1 MAISVVA
8 GAGVASLAVVAAL
21 VFRIFSGWSRMQADS
36 VDGLQL
42 NGAPLVWRR
51 VDDIVMGGRSSSALR
66 SDRGGLVFSGSINTN
81 GGGFASWRGRSRSG
95 GPILSADTTALRVRL
110 KGDGK
115 CYKITLG
122 SGGGGPFSGKPTWQA
137 DVETSAKA
145 TTEIEIPL
153 KSFVPSMRGQ
163 PVSGHVLRPAEM
175 LEVGLMLSLYKAGGQ
190 KNPEHTFGDGIFPF
204 EARLEAI
211 EAV

>member
-1 MAISVVA
+1 MAISLFA
-8 GAGVASLAVVAAL
+8 GTGLAIAVAAAL
-21 VFRIFSGWSRMQADS
+21 AARIIFGWQRMQADS

-51 VDDIVMGGRSSSALR
+51 VDDVVMGGRSSSALR
-66 SDRGGLVFSGSINTN
+66 ADRGGAVVFSGQINTN

-95 GPILSADTTALRVRL
+95 GALLSADTTALRVRL

-115 CYKITLG
+115 CYKLTLG
-122 SGGGGPFSGKPTWQA
+122 SGGGGPFSTAPTWQA
-137 DVETSAKA
+137 DVQTSDKS
-145 TTEIEIPL
+145 TTEVEIPL
-153 KSFVPSMRGQ
+153 KDFVPSMRGQ
-163 PVSGHVLRPAEM
+163 PVRGHVLRPAEM

-190 KNPEHTFGDGIFPF
+190 KNPESTFGSGIFPF
-204 EARLEAI
+204 EARLEAV

>member
-1 MAISVVA
+1 
-8 GAGVASLAVVAAL
+8 
-21 VFRIFSGWSRMQADS
+21 MQADS

-42 NGAPLVWRR
+42 SGAPLVWRR

-95 GPILSADTTALRVRL
+95 GALLSADTTALRVRL

-115 CYKITLG
+115 CYKLTLG
-122 SGGGGPFSGKPTWQA
+122 SGGGGPFSTAPTWQA
-137 DVETSAKA
+137 DVQTSDKS
-145 TTEIEIPL
+145 TTEVEIPL
-153 KSFVPSMRGQ
+153 KDFVPSMRGQ
-163 PVSGHVLRPAEM
+163 PVRGHVLRPAEM

-190 KNPEHTFGDGIFPF
+190 KNPESTFGSGIFPF
-204 EARLEAI
+204 EAKLEAI

>member
-1 MAISVVA
+1 MAISLFA
-8 GAGVASLAVVAAL
+8 GTGLAIAVAAAL
-21 VFRIFSGWSRMQADS
+21 AARIIFGWQRMQADS

-51 VDDIVMGGRSSSALR
+51 VDDVVMGGRSSSALR
-66 SDRGGLVFSGSINTN
+66 ADRGGAVIFSGQINTN

-95 GPILSADTTALRVRL
+95 GALLSADTTALRVRL

-115 CYKITLG
+115 CYKLTLG
-122 SGGGGPFSGKPTWQA
+122 SGGGGPFSTAPTWQA
-137 DVETSAKA
+137 DVQTSDKS
-145 TTEIEIPL
+145 TTEVEIPL
-153 KSFVPSMRGQ
+153 KDFVPSMRGQ

-190 KNPEHTFGDGIFPF
+190 KNPESTFGSGIFPF
-204 EARLEAI
+204 EAKLEAI

>member
-8 GAGVASLAVVAAL
+8 AGARTRLPSSPSPSSATGKKQAAASRDVILA
-21 VFRIFSGWSRMQADS
+21 
-36 VDGLQL
+36 
-42 NGAPLVWRR
+42 RR
-51 VDDIVMGGRSSSALR
+51 AGCLGRTRDGRSSSSAGGAR
-66 SDRGGLVFSGSINTN
+66 DHRGGLAPAVKQRQRRAARV
-81 GGGFASWRGRSRSG
+81 GGGGRSRSG

-115 CYKITLG
+115 CYKLTLG
-122 SGGGGPFSGKPTWQA
+122 SGGGGPFSGRPTWQA
-137 DVETSAKA
+137 NVQTTDKS

-190 KNPEHTFGDGIFPF
+190 KNRAHVRRRHLPIRG
-204 EARLEAI
+204 EA
-211 EAV
+211 

>member
-1 MAISVVA
+1 MAISLFA
-8 GAGVASLAVVAAL
+8 GTGLAIAVAAAL
-21 VFRIFSGWSRMQADS
+21 AARIIFGWQRMQADS

-51 VDDIVMGGRSSSALR
+51 VDDVVMGGRSSSALR
-66 SDRGGLVFSGSINTN
+66 ADRGGAVVFSGQINTN

-115 CYKITLG
+115 CYKLTLG
-122 SGGGGPFSGKPTWQA
+122 SGGGGPFSTAPTWQA
-137 DVETSAKA
+137 DVQTTDKS
-145 TTEIEIPL
+145 TTEVEIPL
-153 KSFVPSMRGQ
+153 KDFVPSMRGQ
-163 PVSGHVLRPAEM
+163 PVRGHVLRPAEM

-190 KNPEHTFGDGIFPF
+190 KNPESTFGSGIFPF
-204 EARLEAI
+204 EARLEAV

>member
-42 NGAPLVWRR
+42 NGVPLVWRR

-95 GPILSADTTALRVRL
+95 GPILSADT
-110 KGDGK
+110 
-115 CYKITLG
+115 
-122 SGGGGPFSGKPTWQA
+122 
-137 DVETSAKA
+137 
-145 TTEIEIPL
+145 
-153 KSFVPSMRGQ
+153 
-163 PVSGHVLRPAEM
+163 
-175 LEVGLMLSLYKAGGQ
+175 
-190 KNPEHTFGDGIFPF
+190 
-204 EARLEAI
+204 
-211 EAV
+211 

>member
-1 MAISVVA
+1 MAISLFA
-8 GAGVASLAVVAAL
+8 GTGLAIAVAAAL
-21 VFRIFSGWSRMQADS
+21 AARIIFGWQRMQADS
-36 VDGLQL
+36 VEGIIL

-51 VDDIVMGGRSSSALR
+51 VDDVVMGGRSSSALR
-66 SDRGGLVFSGSINTN
+66 ADRGGAVKFSGQINTN

-115 CYKITLG
+115 CYKLTLG
-122 SGGGGPFSGKPTWQA
+122 SGGGGPFSTAPTWQA
-137 DVETSAKA
+137 DVQTTDKS
-145 TTEIEIPL
+145 TTEVEIPL
-153 KSFVPSMRGQ
+153 KDFVPSMRGQ
-163 PVSGHVLRPAEM
+163 PVRGHLLRPAEM

-190 KNPEHTFGDGIFPF
+190 KNPESTFGNGIFPF
-204 EARLEAI
+204 EAKLEAI